1 MTEHLRRA
9 AVLDSLMASLIGCL
23 MAVLC
28 APSLLSAQ
36 ALPSPAARPYGA
48 FAFSDSVSVPL
59 APEEAFDRFLEV
71 DEWWDH
77 RFDPNSSRFYIEARP
92 GGGFYEIFDASG
104 DGVRHATVIFV
115 KRGEALRMR
124 GPLGLT
130 GFALD
135 MVYTLQFRQ
144 EGSGTRV
151 TLDVRGAGELEEEWP
166 AVLQRVW
173 HHFLAERYQPYAQG
187 TLDSTGDGDGGPG

>member
-1 MTEHLRRA
+1 MTAHPWRA
-9 AVLDSLMASLIGCL
+9 AGPASLL
-23 MAVLC
+23 ASLVLC
-28 APSLLSAQ
+28 LLASLGAPSFLSAQ
-36 ALPSPAARPYGA
+36 TLPPPASRPYGA
-48 FAFSDSVSVPL
+48 FTFSDSVSVPL
-59 APEEAFDRFLEV
+59 TPGEAFDRFLEV
-71 DEWWDH
+71 DKWWDH
-77 RFDPNSSRFYIEARP
+77 RFDPGSSRFYIDARP

-104 DGVRHATVIFV
+104 DGVLHATVIFV

-135 MVYTLQFRQ
+135 MVYSLQFRE

-166 AVLQRVW
+166 AVVQRVW
-173 HHFLAERYQPYAQG
+173 HHFLVERYEPYAKG
-187 TLDSTGDGDGGPG
+187 TLDSPGDGSGESE